1 MLFKVCVHL
10 KNRVLNLSHFTLR
23 KVRRSFVLLRIYPV
37 QLKKL
42 YVEIKNYLKTYQVR
56 MYNGKNYIFSEKK
69 LSFVEFDVF
78 YLIKYFNSEHATDFK
93 RSDKCSSF

>member
-1 MLFKVCVHL
+1 
-10 KNRVLNLSHFTLR
+10 
-23 KVRRSFVLLRIYPV
+23 
-37 QLKKL
+37 
-42 YVEIKNYLKTYQVR
+42 

-93 RSDKCSSF
+93 RSDK